1 MYLLLC
7 FTNTLDDV
15 DTQARELATPGLRST
30 VTSAQGQLAGLEEV
44 LKKVAAAM
52 GKVVARMMVM
62 MMMMMGKVVTRMA
75 EEETDMAEFAR
86 DLGNIGSSASVFGDN
101 DFFFESS
108 KEVARSETIKENLY
122 LYFYFSQKNFLALLQ
137 KLETWPNVKRPM
149 FIRRCDF
156 SFLCFYKSTGLGFL

>member
-1 MYLLLC
+1 M
-7 FTNTLDDV
+7 

-52 GKVVARMMVM
+52 GKVVARMMLM
-62 MMMMMGKVVTRMA
+62 MMMMMGKVVTRMMVMMMMMMMGKVVARMA

-108 KEVARSETIKENLY
+108 KEVARSETIKE
-122 LYFYFSQKNFLALLQ
+122 
-137 KLETWPNVKRPM
+137 E
-149 FIRRCDF
+149 
-156 SFLCFYKSTGLGFL
+156 

>member
-1 MYLLLC
+1 M
-7 FTNTLDDV
+7 LDDV

-52 GKVVARMMVM
+52 GKVVARMMV

-108 KEVARSETIKENLY
+108 KEVARSETIKE
-122 LYFYFSQKNFLALLQ
+122 
-137 KLETWPNVKRPM
+137 E
-149 FIRRCDF
+149 
-156 SFLCFYKSTGLGFL
+156 

>member
-62 MMMMMGKVVTRMA
+62 IMMMMGKVVARMMVMMMMMGKVVTRMA

-108 KEVARSETIKENLY
+108 KEVARSETLKE
-122 LYFYFSQKNFLALLQ
+122 
-137 KLETWPNVKRPM
+137 
-149 FIRRCDF
+149 
-156 SFLCFYKSTGLGFL
+156 G

>member
-62 MMMMMGKVVTRMA
+62 MMMMGKVVTRM
-75 EEETDMAEFAR
+75 MVMMMMMMM
-86 DLGNIGSSASVFGDN
+86 GKV
-101 DFFFESS
+101 
-108 KEVARSETIKENLY
+108 VARMMVMMIY
-122 LYFYFSQKNFLALLQ
+122 
-137 KLETWPNVKRPM
+137 
-149 FIRRCDF
+149 I
-156 SFLCFYKSTGLGFL
+156 